1 MKIRVQ
7 DSADL
12 DGLIAFLKE
21 RDYVAEQVGPNT
33 IEVSRLSSVR
43 HDHVRVELDLF
54 LSAWHTAHPEARPSS
69 SNRPRT
75 VLAPPIAR
83 ASATGLARAGAR
95 TASLP
100 RPSLARGIRG

>member
-12 DGLIAFLKE
+12 NGLIAFLKE

-43 HDHVRVELDLF
+43 HDHVRIELDLF
-54 LSAWHTAHPEARPSS
+54 LRAWHTAHPEAHAEF
-69 SNRPRT
+69 
-75 VLAPPIAR
+75 VE
-83 ASATGLARAGAR
+83 
-95 TASLP
+95 
-100 RPSLARGIRG
+100 